1 MMGTNTLLSCEGK
14 ETEKTWSSLEG
25 VRADAVLGQRRKK
38 EVAAGRKT
46 GPAREGRR
54 TGQEKGPG
62 KERGFLFLF
71 YLQPFEIKLLFSF
84 KFETGM
90 RARIKTSFQ
99 NIYFICNPKQNTLLF
114 KN

>member
-1 MMGTNTLLSCEGK
+1 VGCWAAEP
-14 ETEKTWSSLEG
+14 E
-25 VRADAVLGQRRKK
+25 RK
-38 EVAAGRKT
+38 R
-46 GPAREGRR
+46 AREER
-54 TGQEKGPG
+54 EP
-62 KERGFLFLF
+62 KERGKVRGGFSFSIL
-71 YLQPFEIKLLFSF
+71 LQPFEIKLLFSF